1 MISRNFCHLVH
12 FRHFLFLLWL
22 YVLRST
28 SLASSTV
35 DSLAVLR
42 LTTSGR
48 LKIYFTKKNVFWY
61 CLKCLK
67 LLAFTARCLE
77 QFWLMSQ
84 TGRISKQMSDATCVP
99 SRNPLLFNGKAH
111 FTKNSPL
118 TFNYVHFKI
127 DLYYYHTVWNEFLPS
142 PIFRENRFESTFVT
156 PFFANIPTISQK
168 IDYQ

>member
-111 FTKNSPL
+111 FNKIIVSIDIHQSKWKTSSITAILMKQTLSIKTWFVAKYDSIKN
-118 TFNYVHFKI
+118 NKI
-127 DLYYYHTVWNEFLPS
+127 HEAS
-142 PIFRENRFESTFVT
+142 
-156 PFFANIPTISQK
+156 
-168 IDYQ
+168 